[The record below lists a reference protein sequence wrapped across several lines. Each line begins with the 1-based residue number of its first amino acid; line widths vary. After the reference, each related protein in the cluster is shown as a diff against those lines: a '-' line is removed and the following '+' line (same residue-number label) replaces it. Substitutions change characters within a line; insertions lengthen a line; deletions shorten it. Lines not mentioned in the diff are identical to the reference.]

1 MIEVHLIY
9 SLSEGESYSRPFDS
23 VYFQRVNGGIS
34 VIDTE
39 ANQEVEFI
47 SDAMP
52 IAEAENRINK
62 ILNTF

>member
-39 ANQEVEFI
+39 TNQEVEFI

-52 IAEAENRINK
+52 ISEAENRINK
-62 ILNTF
+62 IINPF